1 MGVIG
6 NLLGGAL
13 GSLGGALLP
22 IPGVNGK
29 EIGGW
34 LGGNIL
40 PFKRGGR
47 VLPPRTKSGRFRK
60 RKSRK

>member
-1 MGVIG
+1 MGIFG

-13 GSLGGALLP
+13 GSLGSTFLP
-22 IPGVNGK
+22 LPGINGK
-29 EIGGW
+29 EFGSA
-34 LGGNIL
+34 LGGAIL

-47 VLPPRTKSGRFRK
+47 VPRTKSGRFKK